1 MTQSRVEY
9 FDKLFHKYYASLLA
23 FANSYIS
30 NRDEAWDIVQTAF
43 IKLWEKGE
51 FYREEQVLKSFLFTC
66 TKNLTLDALK
76 HKKVQAAFNN
86 VAIETHREIE
96 QELVMD
102 ALREFNA
109 WEIEDKGVSQKV
121 KRLVMH
127 LPFSD
132 RRIFIL
138 SKYDNLTNQE
148 IADLLGISV
157 KTVEKRLK
165 ISINFIRKK
174 ITIIILFV

>member
-1 MTQSRVEY
+1 MTRKEC
-9 FDKLFHKYYASLLA
+9 FDRLFNKYYASLLA
-23 FANSYIS
+23 FTVSYIR
-30 NRDEAWDIVQTAF
+30 NEEEAADIVQSAYVR
-43 IKLWEKGE
+43 LWEKGE
-51 FYREEQVLKSFLFTC
+51 FYRGEPALKSFLFTSA
-66 TKNLTLDALK
+66 KNLTLDALK

-86 VAIETHREIE
+86 ATTESYKDIE
-96 QELVMD
+96 QELMME
-102 ALREFNA
+102 ALRDFNTC
-109 WEIEDKGVSQKV
+109 EKEDTDISHKV
-121 KRLVMH
+121 RKLVMS

-132 RRIFIL
+132 RRIFVL

-148 IADLLGISV
+148 IADLLGVSV